1 MKDEKKWFVLLVD
14 FVVLEFAV
22 SEHKLLRSQSWKAEY
37 CISQFSAFCPAM
49 LFLLLVFLFLLYL
62 AMPCRSRMNVPFTI
76 NGGDEALEKKFLDEA
91 KKHKLFTLAGHRS
104 VGGCRASLYNGMP
117 LEGVAKLTDFMKSF
131 MDENRKWLK
140 MIERYLNIFEE
151 SVAHSPCW
159 PNMAQRRVS
168 SWALGPNFGSIWLQ
182 SLFWSLSGSCCP
194 CRPGPGGFPR
204 L

>member
-1 MKDEKKWFVLLVD
+1 MRKNGLFCWLILLCWNSLCLNISYCVPSHEKLSTVSVNFQHFVLLCY
-14 FVVLEFAV
+14 FYYLYFY
-22 SEHKLLRSQSWKAEY
+22 SCYILR
-37 CISQFSAFCPAM
+37 C
-49 LFLLLVFLFLLYL
+49 
-62 AMPCRSRMNVPFTI
+62 
-76 NGGDEALEKKFLDEA
+76 
-91 KKHKLFTLAGHRS
+91 LAGPAWMCPSPSMEEMRRLRRS
-104 VGGCRASLYNGMP
+104 CRASLYNGMP

>member
-22 SEHKLLRSQSWKAEY
+22 SEHKLLRSLSWTAEY

-49 LFLLLVFLFLLYL
+49 LFLFLLYL
-62 AMPCRSRMNVPFTI
+62 AMSCRSRMNVPFTI

-104 VGGCRASLYNGMP
+104 VSGCRASLYNGMP

-140 MIERYLNIFEE
+140 MIEGYLRNLLLI
-151 SVAHSPCW
+151 AHAGPTW
-159 PNMAQRRVS
+159 PNVGFQAGH
-168 SWALGPNFGSIWLQ
+168 LGQILAPFGSNPY
-182 SLFWSLSGSCCP
+182 FWSLSGSCCH